1 MEIIV
6 SDRQDS
12 AYHLAL
18 EEYLFSKVSR
28 EFAVIYVNA
37 PCVIIGCNQVL
48 ENEVD
53 VDFCNQNAIP
63 VLRRMSGGGAVYHD
77 FGNLNYSFITNKTGA
92 KTSLNAEFLKPVIA
106 ALTYFGVFPLVG
118 KRKDLW
124 LPDGFKISGTA
135 AHITA
140 NRALHHG
147 TLLYDADLERLSAC
161 LSPKT
166 INTELKGIASVPSP
180 VKNIHVFL
188 QENNLPRYQ
197 AAVFVKKF
205 IEKMKIVLGFPPVF
219 KIDSHTQAE
228 IELLAEKKYRSDS
241 WNRKK

>member
-1 MEIIV
+1 MYIIF
-6 SDRQDS
+6 SDRQDP

-18 EEYLFSKVSR
+18 EEYLFGRISD
-28 EFAVIYVNA
+28 EFALFYVNA

-53 VDFCNQNAIP
+53 IDFCKQNAIP

-77 FGNLNYSFITNKTGA
+77 FGNLNYSFITNKSGKKTG
-92 KTSLNAEFLKPVIA
+92 LNAEFLKPVIA
-106 ALTYFGVFPLVG
+106 ALTYFGVIPLVG

-140 NRALHHG
+140 NRTLHHG
-147 TLLYDADLERLSAC
+147 TLLYDTDLEMLSAC

-166 INTELKGIASVPSP
+166 IRPELKGIASVPSP
-180 VKNIHVFL
+180 VKNIHAYL
-188 QENNLPRYQ
+188 QENNLPHYQ

-205 IEKMKIVLGFPPVF
+205 IEKMKIVEGFPPVF
-219 KIDSHTQAE
+219 KIDAQTQAE
-228 IELLAEKKYRSDS
+228 IELLADNKYRSDS